1 MPHRLTE
8 IDMDHETPSY
18 ESPANVGD
26 RVTLAASGTV
36 CTSYDSG
43 GTCILNLGGNDLE
56 VTVTK
61 AFWDYET
68 GWRFHGR
75 AEGPFVEEFRRQ
87 ATSGYTAEHYRKEY
101 ANAPELAA
109 DTERAFREFDPA
121 KVYFSEFDLN
131 PQPSLRMR

>member
-1 MPHRLTE
+1 MN
-8 IDMDHETPSY
+8 HENPSY
-18 ESPANVGD
+18 ESPASDGD
-26 RVTLAASGTV
+26 RVILSSSGTV

-43 GTCILNLGGNDLE
+43 GTCILDLDGEDFE

-75 AEGPFVEEFRRQ
+75 AEGPIVEEFRRQ
-87 ATSGYTAEHYRKEY
+87 ATSGYTPAHYRKEY

-109 DTERAFREFDPA
+109 DAERAFREFDPA
-121 KVYFSEFDLN
+121 KLYFSEFDLK
-131 PQPSLRMR
+131 PGPSLWMR

>member
-1 MPHRLTE
+1 
-8 IDMDHETPSY
+8 MDYEAPSY
-18 ESPANVGD
+18 DSPASVGD
-26 RVTLAASGTV
+26 LVILAASATV

-43 GTCILNLGGNDLE
+43 GTCILDLDGKELE

-75 AEGPFVEEFRRQ
+75 AEGPIVEEFRRQ
-87 ATSGYTAEHYRKEY
+87 ATSGYTPEHYRKEF

-109 DTERAFREFDPA
+109 DAERAFREFDPA
-121 KVYFSEFDLN
+121 KVYFSEFDLKL
-131 PQPSLRMR
+131 QPSLRMR